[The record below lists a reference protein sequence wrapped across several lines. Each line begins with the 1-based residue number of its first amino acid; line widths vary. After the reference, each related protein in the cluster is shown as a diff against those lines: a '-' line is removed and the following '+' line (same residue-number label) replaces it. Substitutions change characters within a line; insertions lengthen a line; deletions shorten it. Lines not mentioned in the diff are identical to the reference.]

1 MMKQNLIPFTAVLA
15 AFALVSCDGGKKQDQ
30 SPDASAA
37 SEQAVP
43 KTPGEK
49 ILAVL
54 LLIQDQATANAH
66 AAEVK
71 ELAVALPKDIPHQ
84 ESVNIMNELLR
95 LASRECYGSLSLEDA
110 LKGIQFDAGAEK
122 VNSPCRET
130 MDCFCAFPIPFFREG
145 RGVAFRAPDTENKC
159 PGFQAVPEGTVFL
172 RFRETL

>member
-95 LASRECYGSLSLEDA
+95 LASRECYGSLSLED
-110 LKGIQFDAGAEK
+110 GA
-122 VNSPCRET
+122 VHS
-130 MDCFCAFPIPFFREG
+130 
-145 RGVAFRAPDTENKC
+145 
-159 PGFQAVPEGTVFL
+159 
-172 RFRETL
+172 

>member
-54 LLIQDQATANAH
+54 LLIQDQATA
-66 AAEVK
+66 K

-110 LKGIQFDAGAEK
+110 LKGIQFDAGEYTGS
-122 VNSPCRET
+122 VPLDVDGFEPT
-130 MDCFCAFPIPFFREG
+130 
-145 RGVAFRAPDTENKC
+145 PDEPKK
-159 PGFQAVPEGTVFL
+159 
-172 RFRETL
+172 

>member
-110 LKGIQFDAGAEK
+110 LKGIQLDAGEYTGS
-122 VNSPCRET
+122 VPLDVDGFEPT
-130 MDCFCAFPIPFFREG
+130 
-145 RGVAFRAPDTENKC
+145 PDEPKK
-159 PGFQAVPEGTVFL
+159 
-172 RFRETL
+172 

>member
-110 LKGIQFDAGAEK
+110 ACLWTWMALNLPRTSRKSK
-122 VNSPCRET
+122 
-130 MDCFCAFPIPFFREG
+130 FP
-145 RGVAFRAPDTENKC
+145 V
-159 PGFQAVPEGTVFL
+159 PGNDGLFL
-172 RFRETL
+172 RLSHPVLPGRERRCFSGAGYGK

>member
-54 LLIQDQATANAH
+54 LLIQDQATAMNCSVWPAGNAM
-66 AAEVK
+66 A
-71 ELAVALPKDIPHQ
+71 
-84 ESVNIMNELLR
+84 
-95 LASRECYGSLSLEDA
+95 
-110 LKGIQFDAGAEK
+110 
-122 VNSPCRET
+122 PCPWKT
-130 MDCFCAFPIPFFREG
+130 P
-145 RGVAFRAPDTENKC
+145 
-159 PGFQAVPEGTVFL
+159 
-172 RFRETL
+172 

>member
-37 SEQAVP
+37 SEQAIP

-84 ESVNIMNELLR
+84 E
-95 LASRECYGSLSLEDA
+95 
-110 LKGIQFDAGAEK
+110 
-122 VNSPCRET
+122 
-130 MDCFCAFPIPFFREG
+130 
-145 RGVAFRAPDTENKC
+145 
-159 PGFQAVPEGTVFL
+159 
-172 RFRETL
+172 

>member
-1 MMKQNLIPFTAVLA
+1 MTAAKTGSIPGCLCRQRTGRSQNA
-15 AFALVSCDGGKKQDQ
+15 GR
-30 SPDASAA
+30 
-37 SEQAVP
+37 
-43 KTPGEK
+43 K

-110 LKGIQFDAGAEK
+110 LKGIQFDAGEYTGS
-122 VNSPCRET
+122 VPLDVDGFEPT
-130 MDCFCAFPIPFFREG
+130 
-145 RGVAFRAPDTENKC
+145 PDEPKK
-159 PGFQAVPEGTVFL
+159 
-172 RFRETL
+172 